1 MTQFNPC
8 GIATGIGSLPF
19 IDPNEALEF
28 VLRYFPST
36 PHWPQM
42 PRRGREEYFVYQFL
56 QPLVDTGLLK
66 TENDNFVFDAGRSDW
81 PERLAEF
88 YTICLAAE
96 DGDHDALARF
106 FPPIHAAAGF
116 HALIKY
122 LNKEKDLGIQFIKG
136 QIAGPLTVGL
146 NLKDNEGRFSY
157 YNEELHD
164 VIIRTLA
171 LNARCQASALSQ
183 FGCPALIF
191 VDEPAISAYGT
202 RDHLTMTKEM
212 IIEDMNTISRAVHL
226 ENALVGVHACEA
238 IDWSL
243 VFATEMQ
250 ILSLDAYRFGNSL
263 FYYSSRMIR
272 FLERG
277 GVIAWG
283 IVPTLDDPFKET
295 PDTLI
300 DRLTEFLSKLAGYG
314 LDPALLVR
322 QSILTP
328 ACGAG
333 LLSLGVTQRIH
344 ELTTAVSE
352 RLSRNGTGSG

>member
-1 MTQFNPC
+1 MSQFKPC

-19 IDPNEALEF
+19 IDPNEALAF
-28 VLRYFPST
+28 VLRYFPLM

-42 PRRGREEYFVYQFL
+42 PQRGREEYFVYQFL

-96 DGDHDALARF
+96 DGDHDALAQF
-106 FPPIHAAAGF
+106 FPPMHAATGF
-116 HALIKY
+116 HALIGH
-122 LNKEKDLGIQFIKG
+122 LNKEKDLGIQFLKG

-146 NLKDNEGRFSY
+146 NLKDHEGRFSY
-157 YNEELHD
+157 YHEELHD

-183 FGCPALIF
+183 FGCPAIIF

-212 IIEDMNTISRAVHL
+212 IIEDMNTIFRAVHL

-263 FYYSSRMIR
+263 FYYSSQMIR

-277 GVIAWG
+277 GAIAWG
-283 IVPTLDDPFKET
+283 IVPTLDDPFNET

-300 DRLTEFLSKLAGYG
+300 NRLTEFLSKLAGYG

-322 QSILTP
+322 QSMISP
-328 ACGAG
+328 ACGTG
-333 LLSLGVTQRIH
+333 LLSLDISQRIH

-352 RLSRNGTGSG
+352 RLCKGVKLL

>member
-1 MTQFNPC
+1 MSQFNPC

-19 IDPNEALEF
+19 IDPNEALAF
-28 VLRYFPST
+28 VLRYFPLI

-42 PRRGREEYFVYQFL
+42 PQRGREEYFVYQFL

-66 TENDNFVFDAGRSDW
+66 TENDNFIFDSGRSDW

-96 DGDHDALARF
+96 DGDHEALARF
-106 FPPIHAAAGF
+106 FPPRRAATGF
-116 HALIKY
+116 HAFIGH
-122 LNKEKDLGIQFIKG
+122 LNKEKDLGIQFLKG

-146 NLKDNEGRFSY
+146 NLKDHEGRFSY
-157 YNEELHD
+157 YQEELHD

-202 RDHLTMTKEM
+202 RYHLTMTREM
-212 IIEDMNTISRAVHL
+212 IIEDMNAIFRAVHL
-226 ENALVGVHACEA
+226 ENALFGVHACEA

-243 VFATEMQ
+243 VFATEIQ

-263 FYYSSRMIR
+263 FYYSSQMIR

-283 IVPTLDDPFKET
+283 IVPTLDDPFNET
-295 PDTLI
+295 PDMLI
-300 DRLTEFLSKLAGYG
+300 NRLTGFLSKLAGYG
-314 LDPALLVR
+314 LDPERLVR
-322 QSILTP
+322 QSMITP
-328 ACGAG
+328 ACGTG
-333 LLSLGVTQRIH
+333 LLSLDRAQRIH
-344 ELTTAVSE
+344 ELTAAVSE
-352 RLSRNGTGSG
+352 RLSRN